1 MEKIK
6 KISLIAIPI
15 VLILLAYNWYE
26 KKQYAQYNNIA
37 YLSEGI
43 DRSMNIRLQL
53 NEYFAATGKLP
64 STNKELN
71 LPSPVSFSD
80 GVLQSLEIQV
90 QGVIRLTFTEKSGV
104 EGGMIDYIP
113 TPSPTTSWL
122 EWRCVTSSFENIESW
137 RPDCRFE

>member
-43 DRSMNIRLQL
+43 DRSM
-53 NEYFAATGKLP
+53 
-64 STNKELN
+64 
-71 LPSPVSFSD
+71 
-80 GVLQSLEIQV
+80 
-90 QGVIRLTFTEKSGV
+90 
-104 EGGMIDYIP
+104 
-113 TPSPTTSWL
+113 
-122 EWRCVTSSFENIESW
+122 
-137 RPDCRFE
+137 